1 MDLFLRG
8 AIAMGSLIAAL
19 LFFRFWR
26 RSGDVFFVYF
36 GLAFL
41 IESANRAYFALG
53 PSHNEDATVYFLIRL
68 GSYAMILAAVL
79 AKNLPRR
86 RKQE

>member
-8 AIAMGSLIAAL
+8 AIAMGCAVAAL

-26 RSGDVFFVYF
+26 RSGDALFLCF

-41 IESANRAYFALG
+41 IEGLNRAYFAL
-53 PSHNEDATVYFLIRL
+53 SSAHNEDAPVYYLARL
-68 GSYAMILAAVL
+68 GSYALILGAVL
-79 AKNLPRR
+79 SKNLSRR
-86 RKQE
+86 R

>member
-8 AIAMGSLIAAL
+8 AIAMACAVAAL

-26 RSGDVFFVYF
+26 RSGDGLFLCF

-41 IESANRAYFALG
+41 IEALNRTYFAL
-53 PSHNEDATVYFLIRL
+53 SSAHNEDAPVYYLARL
-68 GSYAMILAAVL
+68 GSYALILGAVL
-79 AKNLPRR
+79 IKNLSRR
-86 RKQE
+86 R